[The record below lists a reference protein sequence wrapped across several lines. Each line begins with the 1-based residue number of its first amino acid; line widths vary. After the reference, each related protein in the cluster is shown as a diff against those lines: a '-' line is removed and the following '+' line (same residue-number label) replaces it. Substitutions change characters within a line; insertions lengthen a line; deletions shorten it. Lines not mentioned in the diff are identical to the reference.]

1 MSQFLPTSRL
11 KWVDTEDSDLNE
23 YTKFSSKGCI
33 LEVYGECLK
42 KPRELHNDYLLAQ
55 NKTEIKRETLSDY
68 QQILMIY
75 TMFLLVILKS

>member
-11 KWVDTEDSDLNE
+11 KWVDTEDFDLNE
-23 YTKFSSKGCI
+23 YTKFSSKGYI

-42 KPRELHNDYLLAQ
+42 EPRELHNDYLLAQ

-75 TMFLLVILKS
+75 TMFLLVMLKS